1 MVLILQNNSRQQLPN
16 PSWVG
21 VIIGTVLCCI
31 AIGFQ
36 VEFRLALVALPANAA
51 IRPMGLAVIIFGLA
65 LGGLLLGVPFSILG
79 IMLARTERKRV
90 SLWLGWI
97 GLILSLMPL
106 PISKI
111 LSDQTLRATGVQ
123 LSP

>member
-1 MVLILQNNSRQQLPN
+1 M
-16 PSWVG
+16 
-21 VIIGTVLCCI
+21 II
-31 AIGFQ
+31 
-36 VEFRLALVALPANAA
+36 
-51 IRPMGLAVIIFGLA
+51 GLA

-79 IMLARTERKRV
+79 IMLARAERKRV
-90 SLWLGWI
+90 SLWLGCI